1 MRKKIIPCLAIA
13 VVFFA
18 GISCQKN
25 IDDFVTTGNMNAAHT
40 VANISGTYSL
50 KSLTW
55 TYMSTTI
62 SVYDS
67 LDACEKDDLYKFN
80 TNMTLDLID
89 AGIVCS
95 PPGTDTEPWLLR
107 NDSIFLGTST
117 GGAKIKS
124 FDGITLVLSGTPVSD
139 PGVNAVTTFVKK

>member
-1 MRKKIIPCLAIA
+1 MRKKLIPCIAIA
-13 VVFFA
+13 AAIFMIA
-18 GISCQKN
+18 SCQKS
-25 IDDFVTTGNMNAAHT
+25 IDDFATTGNTNAAYT

-55 TYMSTTI
+55 TYLGTSI

-107 NDSIFLGTST
+107 NDSIFLGASTS
-117 GGAKIKS
+117 GAKIKS
-124 FDGITLVLSGTPVSD
+124 FDGTTLVLSGTPVSD